1 MPARIVFLQRYYKV
15 WTATV
20 AACLAALIL
29 AAIILPKSFA
39 LTALSDVIQ
48 CLLLFSGTFSLIHHI
63 TRTRGRLR
71 LFWALVTAG
80 TGLWFCYQL
89 LWVYYEVCLRGDV
102 PDLCS
107 GDMILFLHIVPLMAA
122 LALRPHAPQDQ
133 YAARVR
139 HLDFAMLMLWW
150 IYLYVFIVI
159 PWQYV
164 VPDVGPYNDNLNF
177 LYLIEKIVF
186 LTSLVVAWFGS
197 KEGWKT
203 FYASLFGA
211 CFTYAASSHIANWA
225 IGRGVYYSGSLY
237 DIPLAISM
245 AWITVIGL
253 WTPER
258 EPQAAAR
265 STSTSHG
272 VWLARLGMI
281 AAFSLPVFGAWAL
294 LDWGLPPAIRSFRL
308 VLTLSAAILMGI
320 MVFVRQRLLDRELL
334 RLLTYSQESFR
345 NLKRLQEQ
353 ITESEKLAS
362 IGQLVGGAAHE
373 LNNPI
378 TAMLGYSDLLLL
390 TQPLSAEQSHLA
402 SKIGQHARR
411 TKSLVSSLLSFARP
425 SPSTMAPVD
434 LKTLLCTAT
443 KLSQSQWKA
452 NQSEVK
458 IDCAN
463 EPLLIR
469 GDSNQLLLVFVQ
481 LISDA
486 MQVLNQSTGLI
497 ISARRLDEQAVIVMS
512 NASSLARDAEKEAG
526 SGELLSNLG
535 MSACQAIL
543 REHHG
548 RVLCESDAGS
558 AVTVRIEIPL
568 IAAAGNS
575 TGAAPSAAWQ
585 PQPSA

>member
-486 MQVLNQSTGLI
+486 MQVLDHSTGLI

>member
-1 MPARIVFLQRYYKV
+1 
-15 WTATV
+15 
-20 AACLAALIL
+20 
-29 AAIILPKSFA
+29 
-39 LTALSDVIQ
+39 
-48 CLLLFSGTFSLIHHI
+48 
-63 TRTRGRLR
+63 
-71 LFWALVTAG
+71 
-80 TGLWFCYQL
+80 
-89 LWVYYEVCLRGDV
+89 V